1 MVRNLRIYILSML
14 ALAVSLTFNHCSRM
28 NIEWSELPPLP
39 PPAPGSIQPG
49 VAGPFAGIHGKTLI
63 VAGGANFQDTMPWH
77 GGKKYYHNDIYTLHL
92 PVNGGPWKSFRG
104 EISLP
109 APVAYGASAST
120 EAGLVCMGGETE
132 QGLTDEAYIISAA
145 GERLI
150 ITPLPPLPVPLSN
163 AASTSVGPTVFVAG
177 GLTSDGSS
185 QALYCLNTEEIA
197 AGWKKLADM
206 PLPLINSVMGAS
218 DGKEQK
224 LWLMGGRTR
233 GEDDDISVI
242 RSEIISYSVDDDR
255 WQWEGELN
263 DGKDTLRLAAGTGTA
278 LNGRYMVLFGGNDG
292 EVFNRVEK
300 MLSEMGRET
309 DTAVLAKKRREYI
322 SLQESHPGFSRQ
334 VILYDIETGESLNAG
349 EIPGPAQVT
358 TTAVST
364 PFGIIIPS
372 GEIRPG
378 VRTDIIRMATFR

>member
-1 MVRNLRIYILSML
+1 
-14 ALAVSLTFNHCSRM
+14 M
-28 NIEWSELPPLP
+28 NIEWSKLPPLP

-92 PVNGGPWKSFRG
+92 PVNGGPWNSLRG

-150 ITPLPPLPVPLSN
+150 ITPLPPLPVPLAN

-206 PLPLINSVMGAS
+206 PLPLVNSVMGAS

-300 MLSEMGRET
+300 ILSEMGRET
-309 DTAVLAKKRREYI
+309 DTAVLAGKRREYI
-322 SLQESHPGFSRQ
+322 SLQKSHPGFSRQ

>member
-1 MVRNLRIYILSML
+1 
-14 ALAVSLTFNHCSRM
+14 M

-39 PPAPGSIQPG
+39 PPAPESLQPG
-49 VAGPFAGIHGKTLI
+49 LAGPFAGIHGKTLI
-63 VAGGANFQDTMPWH
+63 VAGGANFADTMPWH

-92 PVNGGPWKSFRG
+92 PVKGSPWKSFRG

-132 QGLTDEAYIISAA
+132 QGLTDEAYILSAA

-163 AASTSVGPTVFVAG
+163 ASSVSVGPKVYLAG
-177 GLTSDGSS
+177 GLTPEGSS
-185 QALYCLNTEEIA
+185 YALWCLDTEEIA
-197 AGWKKLADM
+197 SGWQRLADM
-206 PLPLINSVMGAS
+206 PLPLVNSVMAATG
-218 DGKEQK
+218 GEEPE
-224 LWLMGGRTR
+224 LWMLGGRTR
-233 GEDDDISVI
+233 GADDDISLI
-242 RSEIISYSVDDDR
+242 RSEVISYSVGEDK
-255 WQWEGELN
+255 WQTRGDLAGGN
-263 DGKDTLRLAAGTGTA
+263 GAIKLAAGTGAA
-278 LNGRYMVLFGGNDG
+278 LDEKHIAIFGGNDG
-292 EVFNRVEK
+292 EVYNRVEK
-300 MLSEMGRET
+300 ILSEMSRVT
-309 DTAVLAKKRREYI
+309 DTIMLADIRKEYI
-322 SLQESHPGFSRQ
+322 SLQESHPGFSRV
-334 VILYDIETGESLNAG
+334 VIIYDTESGKSLISG